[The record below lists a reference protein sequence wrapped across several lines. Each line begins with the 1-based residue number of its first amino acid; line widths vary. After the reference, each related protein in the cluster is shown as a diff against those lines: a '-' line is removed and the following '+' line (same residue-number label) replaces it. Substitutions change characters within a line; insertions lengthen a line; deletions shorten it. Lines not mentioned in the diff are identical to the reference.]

1 MGYNKTVLDNGV
13 RIVTDTL
20 SNTRSV
26 SLGIWVDAG
35 SRDEVNR
42 KKGVFHFIEHMIFKG
57 TKDRTSVQI
66 SKELDALGGYS
77 NAFTSKEKT
86 CFHARIV
93 DTKLKRLTELFSD
106 IFLYSIFDEK
116 ELELERS
123 VILQEINMVEDTPD
137 EYVQTLFEQNFWKR
151 NPLGSPILGTRE
163 AVKKISRKDLLT
175 YISRFYSPERIVIA
189 AAGCVDH
196 DGLVGYFKPFFDPLL
211 VSNDSIPVRVRP
223 LATPSISTYRKDLE
237 QVHICL
243 GAQASSMRE
252 KERFPDLV
260 FNTILGGNMS
270 SRLFQE
276 IREKRGLAYSVFSY
290 ISSFMDTGAE
300 RVYLATDKEKV
311 NESMELIGSIIK
323 TIQEKNIDG
332 LDLTRAKE
340 YLKDGILLGL
350 ESMDSMMMR
359 LAKNEFVFGR
369 YVTYEEL
376 MKDIENV
383 TTNEVLEAARRIFM
397 PGTIS
402 LAVLGP
408 IDQDSIDLSP
418 VALT

>member
-1 MGYNKTVLDNGV
+1 MGHNKTILDNGV
-13 RIVTDTL
+13 RIVTDNL
-20 SNTRSV
+20 PNTKSI

-35 SRDEVNR
+35 SRDEIDKER
-42 KKGVFHFIEHMIFKG
+42 GVFHFIEHMIFKG
-57 TKDRTSVQI
+57 TKDRTAVQI

-93 DTKLKRLTELFSD
+93 NTKLKRLTDLFSD

-116 ELELERS
+116 ELELEKS

-137 EYVQTLFEQNFWKR
+137 EYIQTLFEQDFWKD
-151 NPLGSPILGTRE
+151 NPLGRPILGTRE
-163 AVKKISRKDLLT
+163 AVKKISRKDLLD
-175 YISRFYSPERIVIA
+175 YISRFYSPEKIVIA
-189 AAGCVDH
+189 AAGCVNH
-196 DGLVGYFKPFFDPLL
+196 NELVKYFKPFFDPLL
-211 VSNDSIPVRVRP
+211 ANKGSTETRVKP
-223 LATPSISTYRKDLE
+223 SVTPSISAFKKDLE

-252 KERFPDLV
+252 KQRFADLV
-260 FNTILGGNMS
+260 LNTILGGNMS
-270 SRLFQE
+270 SILFQE

-300 RVYLATDKEKV
+300 RIYLATDKEKV
-311 NESMELIGSIIK
+311 DECIELIGSIIRN
-323 TIQEKNIDG
+323 IQGENIDG
-332 LDLTRAKE
+332 LDLARAKE

-359 LAKNEFVFGR
+359 LAKNEFVFNR

-376 MKDIENV
+376 IKDIEDV
-383 TTNEVLEAARRIFM
+383 TMDAVIEAARRIFM
-397 PGTIS
+397 PGHIS
-402 LAVLGP
+402 LAALGP
-408 IDQDSIDLSP
+408 VDQDSIDS
-418 VALT
+418 TQIMQ

>member
-13 RIVTDTL
+13 RIVTDNL

-42 KKGVFHFIEHMIFKG
+42 ERGVFHFIEHMIFKG
-57 TKDRTSVQI
+57 TKDRTAVQI
-66 SKELDALGGYS
+66 SKELDALGGYA

-137 EYVQTLFEQNFWKR
+137 EYIQILFEQDFWKG
-151 NPLGSPILGTRE
+151 NPLGRAILGTRE
-163 AVKKISRKDLLT
+163 AVRKISRKDLLN

-196 DGLVGYFKPFFDPLL
+196 DDLVGYFKPFFDSLL
-211 VSNDSIPVRVRP
+211 VSEDSIPFRVRP

-252 KERFPDLV
+252 KQRFADLV

-276 IREKRGLAYSVFSY
+276 IRERRGLAYSVFSY

-300 RVYLATDKEKV
+300 RVYLATDTEKV
-311 NESMELIGSIIK
+311 NKSMQLIGSIIK

-376 MKDIENV
+376 MKDIEDV
-383 TTNEVLEAARRIFM
+383 TMNEVLEAARRIFM
-397 PGTIS
+397 PGNIS
-402 LAVLGP
+402 LALLGP

-418 VALT
+418 VTFT